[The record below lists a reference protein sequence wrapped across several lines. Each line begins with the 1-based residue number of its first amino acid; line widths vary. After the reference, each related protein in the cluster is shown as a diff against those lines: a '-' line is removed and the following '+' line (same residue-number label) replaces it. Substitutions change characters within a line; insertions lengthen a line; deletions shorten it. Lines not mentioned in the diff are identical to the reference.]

1 MNAIYKVIWND
12 AIRQYQ
18 VVNELCRSRRK
29 ACSVKAVHTET
40 ASGSHSVVSSLKR
53 GAVIIGSTLTLLA
66 TGTTVWAD
74 DYVFNENQNF
84 VWNLGAGTIE
94 SQIVTNI
101 DRLPQVG
108 TQDRII
114 INLGNIDF
122 NEETSLVY
130 QQDEDQAAYQ
140 PLISVPVEYIDDWN
154 WQVPVIF
161 QDAQGNTTN
170 QVTRDTGF
178 AKFTYLLEASASRPT
193 STEGTIAVRRKL
205 TQIEL
210 TSSDNW
216 QYLDAGERNDT
227 DLSAKITGNGNVT
240 FGFSATG
247 GDATEGWL
255 TLNSDTASEYEKSN
269 DYTGQTKVGYTAQGV
284 SSDVTH
290 LVFGMTE
297 ALGNTSMLDVDSR
310 SEVRFG
316 GMDGDK
322 AYTQTV
328 GGLSGA
334 GTLALGSA
342 AQLTLA
348 QSVQQGIIDNESD
361 KIAIQNDIT
370 GTGATG
376 STSGA
381 VFNIELSGEVGG
393 YEVVFADQDVDG
405 EDFTG
410 LITLKNGAVTA
421 YRDDRSDSVGDYD
434 FEKVNQILT
443 GSTLQLKDN
452 AWLKIDE
459 TGSVNNLIVSN
470 GVGGLEYS
478 GLANVG
484 DDEYALKVTGDLT
497 LDGDATVY
505 IEDLDFDSMKGEA
518 QDRNLLAADDG
529 FRTHLIDVEGTS
541 ITNGHSF
548 TLDERNQQENQ
559 VSYITQGEG
568 ENKETVAKGT
578 WELENTLR
586 DNGDGTFDLAYT
598 LTKVEVLDGKTLQL
612 TGEANA
618 TEVQNFIAQITDAD
632 GTGNVE
638 FSAGE
643 GASGSGTVIEVGYQ
657 SGEGVDAVYNDYT
670 GTTTVT
676 EGTTVVL
683 IRDSGFGD
691 TSELLAQGDVTLSD
705 GIKQTIHGI
714 NSNGSGTITLN
725 ENSELTLDAD
735 SAQTINNVIAGTG
748 DLIVDLG
755 SSGNS
760 LIFKNDQQGNRFT
773 GDLTLSNGRF
783 SLGEGQNADIAA
795 NAGIVL
801 NSGAAFDLGT
811 GSQTIKELTV
821 NDESA
826 RLESSALVIGSQ
838 TPAHTVDGNIQLNAD
853 TTLTLTGISVEED
866 LSLVDY
872 DGASHAQ
879 QFISGTAVV
888 GSGTI
893 ELAGSGNFDLEN
905 LKLDYTQEGEVV
917 AETVWKVGNQL
928 TPSGNGLDVGVE
940 LTEIKLIGNTIISGT
955 GTDNELSALI
965 SDSASGGAH
974 SLQFSTAE
982 ENGSATFIVNYE
994 GGNTYTGA
1002 TTVDSDVSVVLAV
1015 NSGFGTTSL
1024 LTVADSGSVTLQSG
1038 VSQTVKGLSGSG
1050 TIALNEGATF
1060 TLSQTGNAEVGNLLS
1075 GVGTFQVDLGGV
1087 G

>member
-40 ASGSHSVVSSLKR
+40 ASGSHSVVSSLRR
-53 GAVIIGSTLTLLA
+53 GALIA
-66 TGTTVWAD
+66 GTTLAMLTAWGAQAASYTINQDSSIYWDLGQGFVSSDQTVSLDNFELPVVGD
-74 DYVFNENQNF
+74 DSQAFRIVLDNVQFANVASSVYGQDETGQASLV
-84 VWNLGAGTIE
+84 LSITGSGAGSYLAQYLQQSKEPNVVFVTQNEAGAEVETKQLTANTSDAIFSYTIGAQVLGSGIGLTRE
-94 SQIVTNI
+94 LSQIEFVSQT
-101 DRLPQVG
+101 D
-108 TQDRII
+108 
-114 INLGNIDF
+114 LG
-122 NEETSLVY
+122 
-130 QQDEDQAAYQ
+130 
-140 PLISVPVEYIDDWN
+140 
-154 WQVPVIF
+154 
-161 QDAQGNTTN
+161 
-170 QVTRDTGF
+170 
-178 AKFTYLLEASASRPT
+178 
-193 STEGTIAVRRKL
+193 
-205 TQIEL
+205 
-210 TSSDNW
+210 
-216 QYLDAGERNDT
+216 QYLSVSQTQGADLKASLIGE
-227 DLSAKITGNGNVT
+227 GNVT
-240 FGFSATG
+240 FGIESTG
-247 GDATEGWL
+247 VDGWL
-255 TLNSDTASEYEKSN
+255 TLNNFEGTDESPDKYSN
-269 DYTGQTKVGYTAQGV
+269 QYTGTTHVGF
-284 SSDVTH
+284 SSTGNELNDAVH
-290 LVFGMTE
+290 IVFGKHNSF
-297 ALGNTSMLDVDSR
+297 GKTSLLNVATN

-316 GMDGDK
+316 GMNGDK

-459 TGSVNNLIVSN
+459 TGSVNNLIVSD

-505 IEDLDFDSMKGEA
+505 IEDLDFDLMKGEA

-548 TLDERNQQENQ
+548 TLDKRNQQENQ
-559 VSYITQGEG
+559 VSDITQGEG

-578 WELENTLR
+578 WELEDTLR

-735 SAQTINNVIAGTG
+735 SAQTINNVVAGTG

-783 SLGEGQNADIAA
+783 SLGEGQN
-795 NAGIVL
+795 
-801 NSGAAFDLGT
+801 
-811 GSQTIKELTV
+811 V
-821 NDESA
+821 N
-826 RLESSALVIGSQ
+826 
-838 TPAHTVDGNIQLNAD
+838 
-853 TTLTLTGISVEED
+853 
-866 LSLVDY
+866 
-872 DGASHAQ
+872 
-879 QFISGTAVV
+879 
-888 GSGTI
+888 
-893 ELAGSGNFDLEN
+893 
-905 LKLDYTQEGEVV
+905 
-917 AETVWKVGNQL
+917 
-928 TPSGNGLDVGVE
+928 
-940 LTEIKLIGNTIISGT
+940 
-955 GTDNELSALI
+955 
-965 SDSASGGAH
+965 
-974 SLQFSTAE
+974 
-982 ENGSATFIVNYE
+982 
-994 GGNTYTGA
+994 
-1002 TTVDSDVSVVLAV
+1002 
-1015 NSGFGTTSL
+1015 
-1024 LTVADSGSVTLQSG
+1024 
-1038 VSQTVKGLSGSG
+1038 
-1050 TIALNEGATF
+1050 
-1060 TLSQTGNAEVGNLLS
+1060 
-1075 GVGTFQVDLGGV
+1075 
-1087 G
+1087 